1 MIRRVAANYA
11 FRSLFRHTRRTLLSV
26 VGVGVGVAIA
36 LFSASWVRGAIRMEI
51 RAAVES
57 GAGHLRI
64 VPTAWLDKRENSLR
78 LSHPDEDYEA
88 ARSLRYAQVVAPRAR
103 TNGLLA
109 FGNRSAGVEMIGV
122 EPEAE
127 GRLSRIVQRA
137 EIEGRYLEASDAGKV
152 VIGKDLAERLD
163 VLLDDELYVTLSGA
177 DGMQGAMFIIVG
189 LVETGSED
197 IDSTFCHVTLDT
209 LNEVTGYSGPG
220 EITILL
226 TDYKHLTAAQRQLA
240 RRVPPGDTVLT
251 WKDINPSYAAGIE
264 SDRAF
269 TKILIGIIILVV
281 ALGIA
286 AAQLAAVLER
296 RRELA
301 ILSALGMKGRQVI
314 SLIVLEALAIGLGG
328 MVVAVLVGG
337 SGAYYLA
344 SHGVDLEALMGG
356 DASFG
361 AVLLDPVVY
370 GDFGFWL
377 IWYAL
382 VIAEVATVGA
392 SIYPAW
398 MAVRIDPADALRT
411 I

>member
-36 LFSASWVRGAIRMEI
+36 LFAASWVRGAVRMEI

-57 GAGHLRI
+57 GVGHLRI
-64 VPTAWLDKRENSLR
+64 VPTPWLDKRENALR
-78 LSHPDEDYEA
+78 LSYPQEAYEA
-88 ARSLRYAQVVAPRAR
+88 AQSLESAEVVARRAR
-103 TNGLLA
+103 ANGLLA

-122 EPEAE
+122 DPEAE
-127 GRLSRIVQRA
+127 RRLNRVVQRA
-137 EIEGRYLEASDAGKV
+137 EIEGRYLESSDAGKV
-152 VIGKDLAERLD
+152 VIGRALARRLD
-163 VLLDDELYVTLSGA
+163 VLLNDELYVTLSGA

-189 LVETGSED
+189 LLETGSRE
-197 IDSTFCHVTLDT
+197 IDASFCHVTLET
-209 LNEVTGYSGPG
+209 LNDTTGYSGPG

-226 TDYKHLTAAQRQLA
+226 TDY
-240 RRVPPGDTVLT
+240 RRVRAAEKRLSQKVPAGDTVLT
-251 WKDINPSYAAGIE
+251 WRDISPSYAAGIE
-264 SDRAF
+264 SDQAF

-286 AAQLAAVLER
+286 GAQLAAVLER

-314 SLIVLEALAIGLGG
+314 SLIVIEALAIGLGG

-337 SGAYYLA
+337 AGAHYLA
-344 SHGVDLEALMGG
+344 THGVDLAAFMGE
-356 DASFG
+356 DVSFG
-361 AVLLDPVVY
+361 EVLLDPVVY
-370 GDFGFWL
+370 GDFGVWL

-392 SIYPAW
+392 SVYPAW

-411 I
+411 V

>member
-36 LFSASWVRGAIRMEI
+36 LFSASWVRGAIGMEV

-57 GAGHLRI
+57 GTGHLRI
-64 VPTAWLDKRENSLR
+64 VPTPWLEKRENSLR
-78 LSHPDEDYEA
+78 LSHSQQAYEA
-88 ARSLRYAQVVAPRAR
+88 AKALRSAKVVARRAR
-103 TNGLLA
+103 TNALLA

-122 EPEAE
+122 DPEAE
-127 GRLSRIVQRA
+127 RRLNRIVQRA
-137 EIEGRYLEASDAGKV
+137 EIDGRYLEPSDAGKV
-152 VIGKDLAERLD
+152 VIGKELARRLD
-163 VLLDDELYVTLSGA
+163 VLLDDELYVTLSGV

-189 LVETGSED
+189 LVETGSDE
-197 IDSTFCHVTLDT
+197 IDSVFCHITLDT
-209 LNEVTGYSGPG
+209 LNETTGYSGPG

-226 TDYKHLTAAQRQLA
+226 TDYKRLGTAEKELA
-240 RRVPPGDTVLT
+240 GAIPSGDTVLT

-264 SDRAF
+264 SDLAF

-286 AAQLAAVLER
+286 GAQLAAVLER

-328 MVVAVLVGG
+328 MVVAVLLGG
-337 SGAYYLA
+337 AGAYYLA
-344 SHGVDLEALMGG
+344 SHGVNIEALMGG

-361 AVLLDPVVY
+361 AVLLDPVIY
-370 GDFGFWL
+370 GDFGLWL
-377 IWYAL
+377 VWYAL
-382 VIAEVATVGA
+382 IIAEVATIGA
-392 SIYPAW
+392 SVYPAW